1 MLSGKP
7 YQERLLAEAQNRE
20 LLDLWAAHG
29 FYLGL
34 VETALG
40 HKVPVPPEVAA
51 TRQGPAEGSLDLMQR
66 WLALLDMA
74 ITPPMVR
81 DALKDST
88 SYETAESLLRYYLQR
103 ADDADRDKADFVVT
117 FLYRK
122 WLSEAGRG
130 LPQPVPAFEA
140 ALGQVLADI
149 EPPEPP
155 EEHMRLVG
163 EFEFVRQEVEEFRH
177 FDALMDSGVMQRV
190 RDIKQALRGSFFHP
204 RALATIAD
212 YNYFFGQRFD
222 ELFRQ
227 AAARIKAFAANAQ
240 QDGASIMSRIDDDV
254 MVKHLE
260 EVEEKESLSLEY
272 GRAQE
277 HFRKISR
284 YKKAVDKRMPAG
296 GATPGGR
303 AASGAGGAPTLATDS
318 MQESKIQNVTEFIHN
333 FLAGAPPVTKS
344 VVVAMPHGN
353 VVISPIEAEAF
364 RADYRKEKSFRADY
378 ANCLIR
384 LISILGRMAGEHHE
398 YQAKKSASQY
408 LWKPHADSLAYL
420 LAAANAEIAKA
431 GELLELAQKRGLA
444 DKVNALKLA
453 MERLRSSS
461 REVAFALQS

>member
-1 MLSGKP
+1 
-7 YQERLLAEAQNRE
+7 
-20 LLDLWAAHG
+20 LLDLWAAHV

-34 VETALG
+34 VEAALG
-40 HKVPVPPEVAA
+40 HQVPVPPEVAEA
-51 TRQGPAEGSLDLMQR
+51 RQGPAEGSLDVLQR
-66 WLALLDMA
+66 WLPLLDMA

-88 SYETAESLLRYYLQR
+88 SYETAEALLRYYLQR

-122 WLSEAGRG
+122 WLAEAGRG

-140 ALGQVLADI
+140 ALGQVLAGI

-155 EEHMRLVG
+155 EEHMRLVA

-190 RDIKQALRGSFFHP
+190 RDLKQALRGSFFHP
-204 RALATIAD
+204 RALAPIAD

-240 QDGASIMSRIDDDV
+240 QEGASIMSRIDDDV

-296 GATPGGR
+296 APVPGGK
-303 AASGAGGAPTLATDS
+303 AAAAGTGAAPTLATDS
-318 MQESKIQNVTEFIHN
+318 IQESKIQNVTEFIYN

-353 VVISPIEAEAF
+353 VVISPVEAEAF

-384 LISILGRMAGEHHE
+384 LISILGRTAGEYHE
-398 YQAKKSASQY
+398 YQAKKTASQY

-431 GELLELAQKRGLA
+431 GELLELAQKRGLTE
-444 DKVNALKLA
+444 KVNALKLA
-453 MERLRSSS
+453 MEKLRSSS